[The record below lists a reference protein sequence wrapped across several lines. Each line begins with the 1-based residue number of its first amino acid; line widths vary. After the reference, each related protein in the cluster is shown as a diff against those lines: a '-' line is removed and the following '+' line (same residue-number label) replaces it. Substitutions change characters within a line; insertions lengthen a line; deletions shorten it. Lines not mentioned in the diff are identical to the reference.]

1 MTSFLGEFELKMDAK
16 KRLMLPANLKKQ
28 LEEIDRFVLN
38 RAFDKCLN
46 LYPYH
51 IWQEVDSELTKLN
64 AFVKKE
70 RDFVRFVRGGAT
82 EIQLDAQGR
91 FIIPS
96 RLMTYANITSDI
108 ILSGNGSLIEVWDR
122 DTYDSMLAIDSEDFS
137 NLAEEVMVKYEE
149 EELFEFDESIVVPI
163 MRR

>member
-1 MTSFLGEFELKMDAK
+1 MTSYLGEFELKMDAK
-16 KRLMLPANLKKQ
+16 KRLALPASLKKQ
-28 LEEIDRFVLN
+28 LEETDRFVLN
-38 RAFDKCLN
+38 RAFDQCLN

-51 IWQEVDSELTKLN
+51 IWQEIDSELTKLN
-64 AFVKKE
+64 SFVKKE

-91 FIIPS
+91 FVIPA
-96 RLMTYANITSDI
+96 RLMAYANLTSEI
-108 ILSGNGSLIEVWDR
+108 ILSGNGSLIEIWDR
-122 DTYDSMLAIDSEDFS
+122 DTYDAMLSIDPEDFS
-137 NLAEEVMVKYEE
+137 NLAEEVMVKYEK

>member
-1 MTSFLGEFELKMDAK
+1 MTSYLGEFELKMDAK

-28 LEEIDRFVLN
+28 LEETDRFVLN

-51 IWQEVDSELTKLN
+51 VWQEVDAELTKLN
-64 AFVKKE
+64 SFVKKE

-91 FIIPS
+91 FVIPT
-96 RLMTYANITSDI
+96 RLMAYANITSEI

-122 DTYDSMLAIDSEDFS
+122 DTYDSMLSIDPEDFS

-149 EELFEFDESIVVPI
+149 EELFEFDENIVVPI

>member
-1 MTSFLGEFELKMDAK
+1 MTSYLGEFELKMDAK
-16 KRLMLPANLKKQ
+16 KRLALPASLKKQ
-28 LEEIDRFVLN
+28 LEETDRFVLN

-51 IWQEVDSELTKLN
+51 IWQEVDAQLTKLN
-64 AFVKKE
+64 PFVKKE
-70 RDFVRFVRGGAT
+70 RDFIRFVRGGAT

-91 FIIPS
+91 FVIPG
-96 RLMTYANITSDI
+96 RLMAYANITAEI

-122 DTYDSMLAIDSEDFS
+122 DTYDSMLSIDPEDFS

>member
-28 LEEIDRFVLN
+28 LEGTDRFVIN
-38 RAFDKCLN
+38 RAFDQCLN
-46 LYPYH
+46 LYPFH
-51 IWQEVDSELTKLN
+51 IWQEVDTQLTKLN
-64 AFVKKE
+64 QFVKKE

-82 EIQLDAQGR
+82 EILLDAQGR
-91 FIIPS
+91 FVIPS
-96 RLMTYANITSDI
+96 RLMSYANITSEL
-108 ILSGNGSLIEVWDR
+108 ILSGNGSLIEIWDR
-122 DTYDSMLAIDSEDFS
+122 ETYDSALSIDSEDFS